1 MGRDWRCGMSGV
13 FHASATN
20 ARLGAAIDAAAPH
33 LRPVLLAVRD
43 HRVGMLF
50 VGQDAGAFSIP
61 TKNARPA
68 VVRIGDD
75 LERSVGPEG
84 FHMPSVR
91 RMIRACS
98 AFTVVSS
105 EPTPEIYAAGTA
117 VAVGGKNAAIIE
129 TRLAHEFQWVT
140 LIQKLAPG
148 RPILLSTVTGGRA

>member
-1 MGRDWRCGMSGV
+1 MSGV

-61 TKNARPA
+61 KHNARPA
-68 VVRIGDD
+68 IVLIGDD
-75 LERSVGPEG
+75 LECSVGPEG
-84 FHMPSVR
+84 FHMPSIR

-105 EPTPEIYAAGTA
+105 VPTPEIYAAGTA
-117 VAVGGKNAAIIE
+117 IAVGGKNAAIIE
-129 TRLAHEFQWVT
+129 TRLAHELQWVA